1 VQNHSMETGKP
12 VILTTAEVATPIK
25 RHSRAKMAIAFGVA
39 AVSDVLSIWLTFA
52 PPFQWALDLATAFA
66 LFLILGRRWALLP
79 GLVAEAI
86 PGMGIFPVW
95 VLVVLSIIIYDGIKK
110 PAKA

>member
-1 VQNHSMETGKP
+1 METGKP
-12 VILTTAEVATPIK
+12 IILTQAEATTPIK

-86 PGMGIFPVW
+86 PGIGVFPVW

>member
-1 VQNHSMETGKP
+1 METD
-12 VILTTAEVATPIK
+12 TPIIFTPAETPAPFK

-52 PPFQWALDLATAFA
+52 PPFQWTLDLATAFI

-86 PGMGIFPVW
+86 PGMGVFPVW

-110 PAKA
+110 PSRAL

>member
-1 VQNHSMETGKP
+1 MEITKP
-12 VILTTAEVATPIK
+12 IVFTPEETPSPLK
-25 RHSRAKMAIAFGVA
+25 RHSRAKLAIAFGVA

-52 PPFQWALDLATAFA
+52 PPFQWTLDLVTAVI

-79 GLVAEAI
+79 GLIAEAI

-95 VLVVLSIIIYDGIKK
+95 VLVVLSIMIYDGIKK
-110 PAKA
+110 PLKA

>member
-1 VQNHSMETGKP
+1 MDTDKTIVLTP
-12 VILTTAEVATPIK
+12 VEVASPLK
-25 RHSRAKMAIAFGVA
+25 RHTRAKMAIAFGIA

-52 PPFQWALDLATAFA
+52 PPIQWTLDIATALA

-79 GLVAEAI
+79 GLIAEAI
-86 PGMGIFPVW
+86 PGMGVFPVW

-110 PAKA
+110 PHKS